1 MANSSELEKLLQQ
14 KQADYTNAIKG
25 GGSLVGQISDALNKA
40 GGAETANLQ
49 KNLGTMLTNYVAAAP
64 TAREN
69 YQTIFNPFVRDRLA
83 AQSVQQQYAPIAD
96 IRAEL
101 SARAQA
107 LGIATRSA
115 QSLYNTDLQAKQQD
129 IGFTQDAYNRAFQ
142 KEQAAAARAASRASS
157 SSRRSSSASAKA
169 EDTFNQAFN
178 YAQNLFNSN
187 ADKKTED
194 FWTENKALP
203 DIVKKYGSKLDQD
216 QINWILYEARKA
228 TWKN

>member
-14 KQADYTNAIKG
+14 KQADYTNSIKG

-49 KNLGTMLTNYVAAAP
+49 KNLGNMLTNYVAAAP

-96 IRAEL
+96 IRSEL
-101 SARAQA
+101 AARAQA

-115 QSLYNTDLQAKQQD
+115 QSLYNSDLQSKQQD

-142 KEQAAAARAASRASS
+142 KEQAAAARAASRS
-157 SSRRSSSASAKA
+157 SSRRSGGSASNKA

>member
-25 GGSLVGQISDALNKA
+25 GGSLVGQISDAWNKA
-40 GGAETANLQ
+40 GGADTANLQ
-49 KNLGTMLTNYVAAAP
+49 KNLGTMLTNYVSAAP

-115 QSLYNTDLQAKQQD
+115 QSMYNTDLQSKQQD

-142 KEQAAAARAASRASS
+142 KEQAAAARTRKSS
-157 SSRRSSSASAKA
+157 NKVNAPKVKSPDALAK
-169 EDTFNQAFN
+169 EDIGA
-178 YAQNLFNSN
+178 YINSG
-187 ADKKTED
+187 AWHKEFDTEKGFLPALIKAYPEID
-194 FWTENKALP
+194 PAILTDWTYK
-203 DIVKKYGSKLDQD
+203 
-216 QINWILYEARKA
+216 ARKPYEGQ
-228 TWKN
+228 